1 MDLPKKNLKKIVDY
15 THHTLLAL
23 FLTVLMM
30 AYPFGENDTS
40 NTPLYWFIPIG
51 VVFVALFVTNVVFI
65 VKDKIDKK
73 EILNLISPLIG
84 LIPIYITLR
93 RINGFFNPE
102 TGLFIKAPVLAFIL
116 YFVILFYFVFAG
128 LKFFLPLVYRKKYY
142 EGEVET
148 KEDKDEVKK
157 GFFDWFTLDKRPL
170 YIYVISLYI
179 IGLLFFSSVL
189 FTENFTIPLGGDFT
203 QQQIQFYLNGYD
215 DWWRFF
221 KTGHFPLWDTNTFL
235 GVNNIG
241 SNSFYYALNPF
252 FLPILLFPRSF
263 VMQGMSIL
271 MITKFVLAALTM
283 RYYLKYLNVTEN
295 TSRIF
300 GLIYAFSG
308 WNVYYLW
315 FNHFMEVAVMFPLV
329 FLGIEKI
336 FKEKQPYFLILSLG
350 VMGLA
355 NYFFLVTTCMVGVL
369 YAGFRFFQLWSKFDG
384 AKTRLKIIGLGIFG
398 FAFGILLSG
407 IAFFPGL
414 SVALNSDRVTN
425 ATYFDSIKLAY
436 AKRDWGLLI
445 KYITNWEMQNS
456 TFDYKKYY
464 PLISFLFPTISDRSV
479 TLLNKSSYDNTISS
493 LFAYTPV
500 ILFFIPSLINS
511 AKKREVG
518 PFIALGFFLFALF
531 TPVFYSIFHGFSKE
545 YGRWQLFPLFSLI
558 TYVAISYDKRSEFK
572 RWYFD
577 VSFIVVLILMGF
589 TFNWAYNYQSKNS
602 FTYLYEREYVAY
614 FQFIMVF
621 IVYLVYRYT
630 YKADKNKEIITLIV
644 GVEAVVMGTLTM
656 TFHGTISYKY
666 DVLNGQVNLRRDEEV
681 VKRIKALDGS
691 YYRVYSTSARKG
703 RDNLPMALDY
713 NGVTAFHSLYNFEL
727 MDFNYWSKINYNY
740 LGWSLGV
747 HEHRPFLDEFLNIKY
762 YVMKPEEINP
772 NYYGETVEVM
782 RANIPL
788 THTLNE
794 DASTEYRVVYSD
806 ENMFTTGFGVS
817 NLISYQ
823 LEESGE
829 LVDQYRRGGKRGV
842 IKAEETYL
850 TSGIVNL
857 KDFNEITATYP
868 SITGLVYEDI
878 PLKATMYTPTSSDDN
893 YKFNR
898 YKYYCNKPFP
908 VTDLSV
914 DNLAARGCNI
924 NPSYSTGKYQATVF
938 QRKVDQPFNDGN
950 ASIIIDYSLAT
961 PVDIFLIGPDGK
973 VVTYDTHTNPSGSY
987 SYKTLRG
994 FSVTSPVSK
1003 IVVANRNPNDS
1014 VGTTAIYVYD
1024 EATLNEVIDNTKKYP
1039 LENVK
1044 WSQNRV
1050 RFTTNYDEEK
1060 FVVTTIPYDKGWHVA
1075 YQIGDTREGAPLKV
1089 YKTHGG
1095 FVGFVAQKGH
1105 INYSLLFVPEQLMSG
1120 FLATFGSLYIAI
1132 FGLVYVSKRKKKS
1145 DQEVAK

>member
-1 MDLPKKNLKKIVDY
+1 
-15 THHTLLAL
+15 
-23 FLTVLMM
+23 MM
-30 AYPFGENDTS
+30 AYPFGADDKS
-40 NTPLYWFIPIG
+40 STPIYWFIA
-51 VVFVALFVTNVVFI
+51 FCVAFIMGLTMNVI
-65 VKDKIDKK
+65 LIHRTKTDKK
-73 EILNLISPLIG
+73 EILDYVWPFIG
-84 LIPIYITLR
+84 LIPIYITLK
-93 RINGFFNPE
+93 RINGFYNPQ
-102 TGLFIKAPVLAFIL
+102 TGLFVKAPVLA
-116 YFVILFYFVFAG
+116 ILFYFVLIAYLFSVVV
-128 LKFFLPLVYRKKYY
+128 KFNLPIMLRHKYDYYNEGKVEKEKKS
-142 EGEVET
+142 
-148 KEDKDEVKK
+148 KVKK
-157 GFFDWFTLDKRPL
+157 GFFDWFTFSNRPL
-170 YIYVISLYI
+170 YVYVITLFI
-179 IGLLFFSSVL
+179 IGTLFFSSVL
-189 FTENFTIPLGGDFT
+189 FTEHFTIPLGGDFT

-215 DWWRFF
+215 DWWRFL

-271 MITKFVLAALTM
+271 MIAKFVLAALTM
-283 RYYLKYLNVTEN
+283 RYYLKYLNVSEN

-336 FKEKQPYFLILSLG
+336 FKEKQPYFLILALG

-355 NYFFLVTTCMVGVL
+355 NYFFLVTTCIVGVL

-384 AKTRLKIIGLGIFG
+384 AKTRFKIIGLGVFG
-398 FAFGILLSG
+398 FALGILLSG

-414 SVALNSDRVTN
+414 SIALNSDRVTN
-425 ATYFDSIKLAY
+425 ATYFDSIRLAY
-436 AKRDWGLLI
+436 SKRDWALLI
-445 KYITNWEMQNS
+445 KYVTKWETQNIA
-456 TFDYKKYY
+456 FDYKKYY

-500 ILFFIPSLINS
+500 ILFLIPSLIHS
-511 AKKREVG
+511 GKKHEAG
-518 PFIALGFFLFALF
+518 PFVALGFFLFAIF

-577 VSFIVVLILMGF
+577 VSFIVVTLLMGF
-589 TFNWAYNYQSKNS
+589 TFNWAYKYQNTNS
-602 FTYLYEREYVAY
+602 FTYLREREYVAY
-614 FQFIMVF
+614 YQFAMVF
-621 IVYLVYRYT
+621 IVYIIYRYT
-630 YKADKNKEIITLIV
+630 YKVDKNKDIISLIV
-644 GVEAVVMGTLTM
+644 GIEAIVMGTLTM
-656 TFHGTISYKY
+656 SFHGTISYKY
-666 DVLNGQVNLRRDEEV
+666 DVLNGQVNLKQDEEV

-713 NGVTAFHSLYNFEL
+713 NGVTTFHSLYNFEL

-762 YVMKPEEINP
+762 YVMKPEEVNP
-772 NYYGETVEVM
+772 NYHGETIEVM
-782 RANIPL
+782 RANVPL
-788 THTLNE
+788 THTLNA
-794 DASTEYRVVYSD
+794 DASTENRVVYSD

-823 LEESGE
+823 IEESGE
-829 LVDQYRRGGKRGV
+829 VVDQYRRGGKRGV

-857 KDFNEITATYP
+857 DDYNEITAKYP
-868 SITGLVYEDI
+868 SISGLVYDDI
-878 PLKATMYTPTSSDDN
+878 PLKATMFTPTASDDSR
-893 YKFNR
+893 KFTR
-898 YKYYCNKPFP
+898 TKYYCSKPFP
-908 VTDLSV
+908 VTNLNV
-914 DNLAARGCNI
+914 DNLVANGCSV
-924 NPSYSTGKYQATVF
+924 NPSYSTGRYQAIVFNRTVN
-938 QRKVDQPFNDGN
+938 QPFNDGN
-950 ASIIIDYSLAT
+950 GVIIIDYSLAS

-973 VVTYDTHTNPSGSY
+973 IVTYDTHTNPSGSLT
-987 SYKTLRG
+987 YKTLRG

-1003 IVVANRNPNDS
+1003 IVIVNRVLDQGI
-1014 VGTTAIYVYD
+1014 GTTGIYVYD
-1024 EATLNEVIDNTKKYP
+1024 EATVNEMINSTKKYP

-1050 RFTTNYDEEK
+1050 RFATNYDEEK

-1095 FVGFVAQKGH
+1095 FVGFVAQKGY

-1120 FLATFGSLYIAI
+1120 FLATFSSLYIAI

-1145 DQEVAK
+1145 DQLVAK